1 MVSHSYAEGSEDVN
15 DSNPEDGHSYI
26 AFLKD
31 SSYRRRP
38 NLHCISYRWSSRR
51 RGDGGWQPLSRP
63 YK

>member
-38 NLHCISYRWSSRR
+38 NLHCISYR
-51 RGDGGWQPLSRP
+51 
-63 YK
+63 